1 MTLKKKIL
9 IGYSVA
15 FILMVL
21 VVCWAVINLI
31 SLGEASEA
39 ILRENYRS
47 ILAAENMIDAL
58 KHQDRGL
65 LLIFLDNDERGV
77 IWYKESEK
85 IFLSWLVRAK
95 GNITVKG
102 EGDII
107 RSIEKDYIDYR
118 SFFQEFALKKYGV
131 RNLSLLRIIYQ
142 RSIYPLFEKV
152 YQGCIRLRNLN
163 ERAMYSSSNRANFV
177 AKRAI
182 FSTLIVALSALII
195 AFIFS
200 LLLSEKITRPLRDFM
215 FASRRIAKGDY
226 KIKIPIRTSDEL
238 GSLATEFNKMAGQ
251 LERYRM
257 MNIEQVLAEKSKSE
271 AVLASIDDGIIT
283 FDTELKVTSINHI
296 ARRIL
301 DLNSSEQ
308 KVLKCSDI
316 FHHEAINDY
325 LRKTVRTGVQPRI
338 PEEKK
343 IIALQDG
350 DQTRHYLYSI
360 TTIRTKKKQ
369 LRGVVLLLKDVTR
382 LKEVERLKSEFVMSA
397 SHELRTPLT
406 SMGMSIAL
414 LLEHTEM
421 KLGENDL
428 ELLKTAQ
435 EEVNR
440 LKALVNDLL
449 DLSKIEMG
457 RIHIEFEEIP
467 VYPLAEQVQTVFK
480 SQMEEKSVSLK
491 IKMEK
496 NLPKIN
502 ADPNKIIW
510 VMTNLISNALRYVKA
525 GGQIEIRAEKEE
537 SKVRFSVIDDGPGI
551 PPEYHSKIFQKFVK
565 VEGREEGGTGLGLAI
580 CKEIVNAHGGTIW
593 VESVRGEGST
603 FIFTLPAVL

>member
-1 MTLKKKIL
+1 
-9 IGYSVA
+9 
-15 FILMVL
+15 
-21 VVCWAVINLI
+21 
-31 SLGEASEA
+31 
-39 ILRENYRS
+39 
-47 ILAAENMIDAL
+47 
-58 KHQDRGL
+58 
-65 LLIFLDNDERGV
+65 
-77 IWYKESEK
+77 
-85 IFLSWLVRAK
+85 
-95 GNITVKG
+95 
-102 EGDII
+102 
-107 RSIEKDYIDYR
+107 
-118 SFFQEFALKKYGV
+118 
-131 RNLSLLRIIYQ
+131 
-142 RSIYPLFEKV
+142 
-152 YQGCIRLRNLN
+152 
-163 ERAMYSSSNRANFV
+163 
-177 AKRAI
+177 
-182 FSTLIVALSALII
+182 
-195 AFIFS
+195 
-200 LLLSEKITRPLRDFM
+200 
-215 FASRRIAKGDY
+215 
-226 KIKIPIRTSDEL
+226 
-238 GSLATEFNKMAGQ
+238 
-251 LERYRM
+251 
-257 MNIEQVLAEKSKSE
+257 
-271 AVLASIDDGIIT
+271 
-283 FDTELKVTSINHI
+283 
-296 ARRIL
+296 
-301 DLNSSEQ
+301 
-308 KVLKCSDI
+308 
-316 FHHEAINDY
+316 
-325 LRKTVRTGVQPRI
+325 
-338 PEEKK
+338 
-343 IIALQDG
+343 
-350 DQTRHYLYSI
+350 
-360 TTIRTKKKQ
+360 
-369 LRGVVLLLKDVTR
+369 
-382 LKEVERLKSEFVMSA
+382 
-397 SHELRTPLT
+397 
-406 SMGMSIAL
+406 MSIAL